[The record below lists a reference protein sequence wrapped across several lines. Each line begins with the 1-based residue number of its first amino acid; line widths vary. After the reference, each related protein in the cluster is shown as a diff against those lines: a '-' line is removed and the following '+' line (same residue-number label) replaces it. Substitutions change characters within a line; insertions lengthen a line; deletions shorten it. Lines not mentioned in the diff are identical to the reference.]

1 MIAVS
6 QMVTDGVHA
15 LARHRRLLAR
25 LFLVE
30 LAASLLFAGG
40 VAAALFLRFGSRPLF
55 ARGVAG
61 DDAALASAILSSSGA
76 FTALGAV
83 GIAWLVGYA
92 LLSLYLGAGLLGAF
106 AGRRFADAAGERF
119 GAFFRLWLWS
129 LLPWGVGLGVAV
141 LGFGALAPELEDFL
155 TPGLLVGRPLLALLP
170 GLVVLAVVACAV
182 DYARARLTLR
192 GGSALA
198 ALGFGLGRALARPTA
213 LLHFLVYA
221 GFWLGVSAAYLA
233 GTVGVAFA
241 GLGGAVALFA
251 LRQLVAALRFAARA
265 AASAGQLGA
274 LQVEVLEVSE
284 VVEGAEAGGDVGGA
298 EAPQP
303 VE

>member
-1 MIAVS
+1 VSAVVE
-6 QMVTDGVHA
+6 MLDGGVRA
-15 LARHRRLLAR
+15 LARHRRLLVR

-30 LAASLLFAGG
+30 LAASLVFAGG

-61 DDAALASAILSSSGA
+61 DDAALASAILSSSGT

-83 GIAWLVGYA
+83 GLAWVFGYA
-92 LLSLYLGAGLLGAF
+92 LLSVYLGAGLLGAF
-106 AGRRFADAAGERF
+106 AGRRFAEAAGERF

-129 LLPWGVGLGVAV
+129 LLPWAVALGVGA
-141 LGFGALAPELEDFL
+141 LGFAALAPELEDAL
-155 TPGLLVGRPLLALLP
+155 APGLLVGRPLLALAP
-170 GLVVLAVVACAV
+170 GLLCAAVVSCAV
-182 DYARARLTLR
+182 DYARARLALR
-192 GGSALA
+192 GGGALK

-221 GFWLGVSAAYLA
+221 GVWLGVSLAYLA

-241 GLGGAVALFA
+241 GLGGAVLLFA
-251 LRQLVAALRFAARA
+251 LRQLACALRFAARA
-265 AASAGQLGA
+265 AASAGQLRA
-274 LQVEVLEVSE
+274 LQVEVLEVGE
-284 VVEGAEAGGDVGGA
+284 LVERAEARGDVAGAEAA
-298 EAPQP
+298 QP